1 MHTSQSFYFQK
12 IIEKW
17 KIVVLKIYKYLH
29 FTSENN
35 CKKKIAVAPQL
46 FKIVFD
52 MDQEFLGYQSKF
64 SEALRQVKKKQIS
77 AQNFWIGVL

>member
-1 MHTSQSFYFQK
+1 MKKCCFENLQISSFYFRKQ
-12 IIEKW
+12 
-17 KIVVLKIYKYLH
+17 LQ
-29 FTSENN
+29 
-35 CKKKIAVAPQL
+35 KKKIAVAPQL

-77 AQNFWIGVL
+77 AQIF

>member
-1 MHTSQSFYFQK
+1 MLFWKFTNIFILLQK
-12 IIEKW
+12 TIA
-17 KIVVLKIYKYLH
+17 
-29 FTSENN
+29 
-35 CKKKIAVAPQL
+35 KKKIAVAPQL

>member
-1 MHTSQSFYFQK
+1 MKKCCFENLQISSFYFRKQ
-12 IIEKW
+12 
-17 KIVVLKIYKYLH
+17 LQ
-29 FTSENN
+29 
-35 CKKKIAVAPQL
+35 KKIAVAPQL

-77 AQNFWIGVL
+77 AQIF